1 MAGENSRQQ
10 DFGFSK
16 LEAELKLRGFSAQ
29 TVKTYLFQNK
39 KFLLS
44 ARKQPQEIDEDDIK
58 GYLSML
64 ISGGKSTATISLS
77 KAALK
82 FYYDTILHRGIVDF
96 PTPKLK
102 KKLPVVLSKDEV
114 RAMIEKAPTEKS
126 MLIIELLYSSGL
138 RVSECSAL
146 RINDIEAP
154 EKMGWV
160 RNGKGGKDRMFL
172 VSDKLVR
179 DLKHY
184 IYKKK
189 PKEWLFEGKEGNMLS
204 ARNIQGIVKRCARL
218 AGIKKKV
225 SPHTLRH
232 SFATHLLEAGTDIRK
247 IQELLGHANLQTT
260 QIYTSVSNAELM
272 KVKSPLDLLK

>member
-1 MAGENSRQQ
+1 MEAPNKNFETEL
-10 DFGFSK
+10 SK
-16 LEAELKLRGFSAQ
+16 LDSELKLRGFSDE
-29 TVKTYLFQNK
+29 TVKAYLFQNV
-39 KFLLS
+39 KFLVS
-44 ARKQPQEIDEDDIK
+44 AKKTVPEVDEDDIK

-64 ISGGKSTATISLS
+64 ISAGKSTATISLS

-82 FYYDTILHRGIVDF
+82 FHYDTILHRGIVDF
-96 PTPKLK
+96 ATPKLR

-114 RAMIEKAPTEKS
+114 RAMLEKAPTEKS

-138 RVSECSAL
+138 RVSECTAL
-146 RINDIEAP
+146 RINDLEAQ

-160 RNGKGGKDRMFL
+160 RNGKGGKDRIFL
-172 VSDKLVR
+172 LSDKLRR

-184 IYKKK
+184 LYRKK
-189 PKEWLFEGKEGNMLS
+189 PKQWLFEGKSGNMLS
-204 ARNIQGIVKRCARL
+204 PRNIQGIVKRCARL

-260 QIYTSVSNAELM
+260 QIYTSVSSAELM